1 MGQFKPMVKMMTTE
15 PSIEL
20 KLKKGGHAKMPKMKT
35 GGDVEGHKPMM
46 NGGVMERL
54 ARTPAMIGRPA
65 VNAMVKTPGK
75 PSMSDR
81 RKAMKPMKDGGET
94 SKEHKAEMKKMAKTA
109 EALKEHAGKPA
120 SKAHKGLKSG
130 GLAACATG
138 GVVMGQGGYKTGGKV
153 CATGGVVKGQGGYKK
168 GGKVKM
174 ADGGYCAEGGII
186 NTEKQG
192 GKYRNTKMDTAKPD
206 MAKGKTGEVVKGA
219 GGYKKGGNVKK
230 YQQGGV
236 TEVERQ
242 IVRQAPPV
250 NVTADREAEIMRG
263 FPKAKALGRAM
274 PGSERLPKALGRAMM
289 SDEERRMLQDIGR
302 PYVEQLGPGS
312 MSGEDRRM
320 LQDMMRRDMN
330 RPAMKKGGA
339 AKKAEGAAKKA
350 GGGACYA
357 KGGSVNDEGRAEKM
371 PQGSKKPAPTIQVS
385 QLSGTFKKGGLA
397 QTPVEKRLN
406 KIFQKENA
414 PAMKAAKKM
423 SNEKYGR

>member
-46 NGGVMERL
+46 NGGVMDRL

-81 RKAMKPMKDGGET
+81 RKAMKPMKEGGET

-109 EALKEHAGKPA
+109 EALKEHAEKPA

-138 GVVMGQGGYKTGGKV
+138 GVVMGQGGYK
-153 CATGGVVKGQGGYKK
+153 TGGVVKGQGGYKK

-206 MAKGKTGEVVKGA
+206 MSKGKTGDVKMGA

-230 YQQGGV
+230 YQQGGM

-242 IVRQAPPV
+242 IIRQAP
-250 NVTADREAEIMRG
+250 TAGATMDREADIMRG
-263 FPKAKALGRAM
+263 FRRRPETPAILSPRSRRMTEEQLGA
-274 PGSERLPKALGRAMM
+274 GMM
-289 SDEERRMLQDIGR
+289 SDEQ
-302 PYVEQLGPGS
+302 
-312 MSGEDRRM
+312 RRM
-320 LQDMMRRDMN
+320 LQDMMRREMD

-357 KGGSVNDEGRAEKM
+357 KGGSVNDEGKAEKM

-397 QTPVEKRLN
+397 QTPAEKRLN
-406 KIFQKENA
+406 KMFQKENA

>member
-46 NGGVMERL
+46 NGGVMDRL

-81 RKAMKPMKDGGET
+81 RKAMKPMKEGGET

-109 EALKEHAGKPA
+109 EALKEHAEKPA

-138 GVVMGQGGYKTGGKV
+138 GVVMGQGGYK
-153 CATGGVVKGQGGYKK
+153 TGGVVKGQGGYKK

-206 MAKGKTGEVVKGA
+206 MSKGKTGDVKMGA

-230 YQQGGV
+230 YQQGGM

-242 IVRQAPPV
+242 IIRQAP
-250 NVTADREAEIMRG
+250 TAGATMDRESEIMRG
-263 FPKAKALGRAM
+263 FRRRPETPAILSPRSRRMTEEQLGA
-274 PGSERLPKALGRAMM
+274 GMM
-289 SDEERRMLQDIGR
+289 SDEQ
-302 PYVEQLGPGS
+302 
-312 MSGEDRRM
+312 RRM
-320 LQDMMRRDMN
+320 LQDMMRREMD

-357 KGGSVNDEGRAEKM
+357 KGGSVNDEGKAEKM

-397 QTPVEKRLN
+397 QTPAEKRLN
-406 KIFQKENA
+406 KMFQKENA

>member
-46 NGGVMERL
+46 NGGVMDRL

-81 RKAMKPMKDGGET
+81 RKAMKPMKEGGET

-109 EALKEHAGKPA
+109 EALKEHAEKPA

-138 GVVMGQGGYKTGGKV
+138 GVVMGQGGYKTGG
-153 CATGGVVKGQGGYKK
+153 VVKGQGGYKK
-168 GGKVKM
+168 GG
-174 ADGGYCAEGGII
+174 II

-192 GKYRNTKMDTAKPD
+192 GEYRNTKMDTAKPD
-206 MAKGKTGEVVKGA
+206 MSKGKTGDVKMGA

-230 YQQGGV
+230 YQQGGM

-242 IVRQAPPV
+242 IIRQAP
-250 NVTADREAEIMRG
+250 TAGATMDRESEIMRG
-263 FPKAKALGRAM
+263 FRRRPETPAILSPRSRRMTEEQLGA
-274 PGSERLPKALGRAMM
+274 GMM
-289 SDEERRMLQDIGR
+289 SDEQ
-302 PYVEQLGPGS
+302 
-312 MSGEDRRM
+312 RRM
-320 LQDMMRRDMN
+320 LQDMMRREMD
-330 RPAMKKGGA
+330 RPAMKRGGA

-357 KGGSVNDEGRAEKM
+357 KGGSVNDEGKAEKM

-397 QTPVEKRLN
+397 QTPAEKRLN
-406 KIFQKENA
+406 KMFQKENA

>member
-46 NGGVMERL
+46 NGGVMDRL

-81 RKAMKPMKDGGET
+81 RKAMKPMKEGGET
-94 SKEHKAEMKKMAKTA
+94 SKEHRAEMKKMAKTA

-138 GVVMGQGGYKTGGKV
+138 GVVMGQGGYKTGG
-153 CATGGVVKGQGGYKK
+153 VVKGQGGYKK
-168 GGKVKM
+168 GG
-174 ADGGYCAEGGII
+174 II

-192 GKYRNTKMDTAKPD
+192 GEYRNTKMDTAKPD
-206 MAKGKTGEVVKGA
+206 MSKGKTGDVKMGA

-263 FPKAKALGRAM
+263 FPKAREIGRAM
-274 PGSERLPKALGRAMM
+274 PGSERLPKALGRDTL
-289 SDEERRMLQDIGR
+289 SDEKRRMLQDIGR
-302 PYVEQLGPGS
+302 PYVEQLGAGV
-312 MSGEDRRM
+312 MSDEDRRM
-320 LQDMMRRDMN
+320 LQEMMRREMN

-357 KGGSVNDEGRAEKM
+357 KGGSVNDEGKAEKM
-371 PQGSKKPAPTIQVS
+371 PQGSKKAAPTIQVS

-397 QTPVEKRLN
+397 QTPAEKRLN
-406 KIFQKENA
+406 KMFQKENA